1 MELGI
6 AAQGAMG
13 LRARGATILRV
24 LKAQF
29 IFRRVLPGLESVHPG
44 RGNRHRKS
52 CWGWGW
58 GGELTHCVCHSSPTL
73 GPKSAQAP
81 GDVTPTWVMRPEGI
95 DCVCVCVCVCVSV

>member
-29 IFRRVLPGLESVHPG
+29 IFRRVLPGLESVHPC

-58 GGELTHCVCHSSPTL
+58 GVDTL
-73 GPKSAQAP
+73 Y
-81 GDVTPTWVMRPEGI
+81 VTPVQPWDPSLLRLQGM
-95 DCVCVCVCVCVSV
+95 